1 MNNETIEVINSL
13 VREIDKK
20 DKYINKLHLD
30 LSELHREILRKEE
43 VIQKYEETTSADT
56 LAE

>member
-1 MNNETIEVINSL
+1 MNNETIEVIKSL
-13 VREIDKK
+13 VHEIDSK

-43 VIQKYEETTSADT
+43 VIQKYEDAQRESD
-56 LAE
+56 